1 MTNRADGTNKPKVF
15 VWDFH
20 GTLEEGVEIGFFE
33 ILKKLAKK
41 FKADRKITLFEVRE
55 KYGITVAEYLRFF
68 FPKANILQIKK
79 MMEEVAEIQNQN
91 HLKEYVRPAP
101 GAIEVLS
108 KIKKAGYENIVV
120 SNSHPKH
127 IEFLIDIVGMK
138 NLISRVFAVDRHYSH
153 RKQNPTKEKV
163 KIFKMIIKQKNL
175 KARQLI
181 TIGDKAT
188 DVNAGILAG
197 GTTYQYL
204 HKGFPIDGTEADYK
218 IHDLREILGEI

>member
-33 ILKKLAKK
+33 ILKKLAKGN
-41 FKADRKITLFEVRE
+41 KAGRKITLSAVRE
-55 KYGITVAEYLRFF
+55 KYGITVADYLRYF
-68 FPKANILQIKK
+68 FPEANTSQIKK
-79 MMEEVAEIQNQN
+79 MMGEVAKIQNQN
-91 HLKEYVRPAP
+91 HLKKYVRPAP

-108 KIKKAGYENIVV
+108 KIKEAGYENVVV

-138 NLISRVFAVDRHYSH
+138 NLIDHVFAVDRHYSPK
-153 RKQNPTKEKV
+153 KQDPVKEKV
-163 KIFKMIIKQKNL
+163 KIFEAIIKRRKL
-175 KARQLI
+175 KSRQLI
-181 TIGDKAT
+181 AIGDKAT

-197 GTTYQYL
+197 ATTYHYL
-204 HKGFPIDGTEADYK
+204 PKKFPIDKTNADFK
-218 IHDLREILGEI
+218 IHNLREILREI